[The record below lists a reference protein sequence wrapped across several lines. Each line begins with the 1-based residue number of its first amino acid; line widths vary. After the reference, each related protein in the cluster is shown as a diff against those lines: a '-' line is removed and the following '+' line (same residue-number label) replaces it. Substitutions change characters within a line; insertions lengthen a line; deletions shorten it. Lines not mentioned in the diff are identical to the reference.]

1 MIGAE
6 FCEGGK
12 PKRRI
17 TGSSHDVSKR
27 SGRGHVIEHEV
38 MDQAVARVTAKK
50 LQVGKVHT
58 CMYMLYTVESSETS
72 LYYQI
77 SSGLIKVS

>member
-17 TGSSHDVSKR
+17 TGSSHDGSKR

-50 LQVGKVHT
+50 LQVGKACV
-58 CMYMLYTVESSETS
+58 YMLYTVKSSETS
-72 LYYQI
+72 LYIIRHHQ
-77 SSGLIKVS
+77 V